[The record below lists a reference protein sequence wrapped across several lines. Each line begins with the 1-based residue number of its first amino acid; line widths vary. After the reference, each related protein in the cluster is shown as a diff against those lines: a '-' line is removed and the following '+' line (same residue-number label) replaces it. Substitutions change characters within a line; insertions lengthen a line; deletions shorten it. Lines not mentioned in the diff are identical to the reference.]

1 MRKERLRGT
10 QAFCPTARGGP
21 GAGETSPNTRQH
33 PASRSALFGK
43 QLPILGWLCDQ
54 KMVPGALAPSVVF
67 WVGNGR
73 KRESKMAP
81 IKIFPRSLPPP
92 VISQVPTP
100 PEMEPGG
107 VAYWLDT
114 GLALTVKGF

>member
-1 MRKERLRGT
+1 
-10 QAFCPTARGGP
+10 
-21 GAGETSPNTRQH
+21 
-33 PASRSALFGK
+33 
-43 QLPILGWLCDQ
+43 
-54 KMVPGALAPSVVF
+54 MVPGALAPSVVF

-73 KRESKMAP
+73 KRESKMAS